1 MLVLSRKA
9 NEEIIISSDIVI
21 KVLSISENNV
31 KIGIVA
37 PKDVEILRGEVYE
50 KVKESNLQAS
60 KNAKDN
66 INADFVNL
74 KINKK
79 D

>member
-9 NEEIIISSDIVI
+9 NEEIIISSDIII
-21 KVLSISENNV
+21 KILSISENNV

-50 KVKESNLQAS
+50 KVKEHNLQAS
-60 KNAKDN
+60 KNAQDN
-66 INADFVNL
+66 INADFIKF

>member
-9 NEEIIISSDIVI
+9 NEEIVIGPDVVI
-21 KVLSISENNV
+21 KILSISENNV

-50 KVKESNLQAS
+50 KVKENTIQAS
-60 KNAKDN
+60 NSVKD
-66 INADFVNL
+66 INKTDFANY